1 MRIHQQIHYSPMPSF
16 LFPRFFQDLLSPN
29 LSLPPPYLF
38 IFANLCHLEQ
48 FLEQW
53 KSDVWEVKG
62 NHNLAWNQ
70 LIERILD
77 STPQLIPSCT
87 WGAQQLSE
95 QFGATRGNWFQMKP
109 EQLISH
115 CPHPTAQGIGGRN
128 ITYSRQN
135 LSFMEIKNYLDT
147 NENENATLQKL
158 WDVAKAVIRGKFIA
172 IQAYLKKQKKNP
184 K

>member
-1 MRIHQQIHYSPMPSF
+1 MKIHQQIHSSPM
-16 LFPRFFQDLLSPN
+16 LFSLSPIFPGS
-29 LSLPPPYLF
+29 SLAQSFPAPSLLIF
-38 IFANLCHLEQ
+38 IFANSCHLEQ

-53 KSDVWEVKG
+53 KSDVWEAKG

-87 WGAQQLSE
+87 WGAQQRSE

-115 CPHPTAQGIGGRN
+115 CPHPTAQGIGGHN

-135 LSFMEIKNYLDT
+135 PSFMEIPS
-147 NENENATLQKL
+147 
-158 WDVAKAVIRGKFIA
+158 RKF
-172 IQAYLKKQKKNP
+172 
-184 K
+184 